1 MHGSRRVVSTPLAEN
16 VTSSTMGRAL
26 LAVVTVVGAAL
37 LLAAAGTPRGIK
49 EGGTFR
55 VGIVGLS
62 SIDPVLGG
70 ALAIDGATC
79 ASLMTFP
86 DEPLPEGLRV
96 VPEIARGYPKVTNA
110 GKTYTFTI
118 RKGFR
123 FSTGAPVTARS
134 FAHTINRQ
142 LNPEMKSLYELDFES
157 ILGAQ
162 KVIAGK
168 AQEAFGIVARGDT
181 LRIRLRKPVGDLMKR
196 LAFLCVVPEATP
208 IDPEGVKAPV
218 PGAGPY
224 YIAEYVVGER
234 VVLKRNPF
242 YGGNR
247 PRHVSRFVVDLSGD
261 AATVLDRVDRGDLDY
276 GWVPNNVYG
285 ERAPEFRRR
294 YGVNKSRFF
303 SVPANNLRMFLLNTS
318 RPLFRNNVKLRQA
331 VNFAVDR
338 KALLRERGPLA
349 GTVTDQFLPPGIPG
363 FKDERIYPLEAPDVA
378 TARRLAKGRTR
389 SGKAVLYVPATPV
402 GSAQGQILKDN
413 LKKIGIEVD
422 IVQLPAPVL
431 FQKLQTPGEPF
442 DIGWIGWLGISD
454 NFFLNFLFDGRTI
467 GEPGFGNY
475 SYFNS
480 RKYNRLLDAASRL
493 PVGSERYRSY
503 GELDVDIAKNA
514 APAIAFAYDNT
525 LTLVGPRT
533 GCVIVNPEL
542 DLTAVCLK

>member
-1 MHGSRRVVSTPLAEN
+1 VR
-16 VTSSTMGRAL
+16 RAL
-26 LAVVTVVGAAL
+26 TLAGLVVGAAL
-37 LLAAAGTPRGIK
+37 LLAAAGSPGGVK

-70 ALAIDGATC
+70 VIAIDRATC
-79 ASLMTFP
+79 ASLVTFP

-96 VPEIARGYPKVTNA
+96 VPEIALGYPKVTNA

-123 FSTGAPVTARS
+123 FSTGARVTARS

-142 LNPEMKSLYELDFES
+142 LNPEMKSSLELDFES

-162 KVIAGK
+162 TVIAGK

-224 YIAEYVVGER
+224 YIAEYVLGER

-247 PRHVSRFVVDLSGD
+247 PRHVSSFVVDLSGD

-276 GWVPNNVYG
+276 GWVPNSVYG

-303 SVPANNLRMFLLNTS
+303 SVPANNLRMFALNAS

-349 GTVTDQFLPPGIPG
+349 GTLTDQFLPPGIPG
-363 FKDERIYPLEAPDVA
+363 FKDERIYPLDAPDVA

-389 SGKAVLYVPATPV
+389 SGKAVLYVPTGPV

-413 LKKIGIEVD
+413 LKKIGLEVD
-422 IVQLPAPVL
+422 IVQFPAPVL

-467 GEPGFGNY
+467 GEPGFGNW

-493 PVGSERYRSY
+493 PVGSERYRRY

-514 APAIAFAYDNT
+514 APAIAFAYDNA

-533 GCVIVNPEL
+533 GCMIVNPEL

>member
-1 MHGSRRVVSTPLAEN
+1 ML
-16 VTSSTMGRAL
+16 
-26 LAVVTVVGAAL
+26 
-37 LLAAAGTPRGIK
+37 
-49 EGGTFR
+49 
-55 VGIVGLS
+55 
-62 SIDPVLGG
+62 
-70 ALAIDGATC
+70 
-79 ASLMTFP
+79 
-86 DEPLPEGLRV
+86 
-96 VPEIARGYPKVTNA
+96 
-110 GKTYTFTI
+110 
-118 RKGFR
+118 
-123 FSTGAPVTARS
+123 
-134 FAHTINRQ
+134 
-142 LNPEMKSLYELDFES
+142 
-157 ILGAQ
+157 
-162 KVIAGK
+162 
-168 AQEAFGIVARGDT
+168 
-181 LRIRLRKPVGDLMKR
+181 
-196 LAFLCVVPEATP
+196 
-208 IDPEGVKAPV
+208 
-218 PGAGPY
+218 
-224 YIAEYVVGER
+224 
-234 VVLKRNPF
+234 LKRNPF

-276 GWVPNNVYG
+276 GWVPNSVYG

-303 SVPANNLRMFLLNTS
+303 SVPANNLRMFVLNTS

-349 GTVTDQFLPPGIPG
+349 GTLTDQFLPPGIPG
-363 FKDERIYPLEAPDVA
+363 FKDERIYPLEAPAVA

-389 SGKAVLYVPATPV
+389 SGKAVLYVPASPV

-413 LKKIGIEVD
+413 LKKIGLEVD
-422 IVQLPAPVL
+422 IVQFPAPVL
-431 FQKLQTPGEPF
+431 FQKLRTPGEPF

-467 GEPGFGNY
+467 GEPGFGNS

-493 PVGSERYRSY
+493 PVGSERYRRY